1 MAMVVGVVAAVF
13 AAGCAGGTVDG
24 HATAALDGY
33 APSVNNQDPSRGI
46 PGIVTVEIPPGLHVT
61 GSQRVAYPAIPPM
74 GGPHDARWAAC
85 DGVVYD
91 KALRTENV
99 VHSLEHGAVWIA
111 YDPARVGAEEQATLR
126 AKVENK
132 PYMLMSPIPGMSD
145 ALSLQSWGH
154 QLVPDNADDGRIDQ
168 FIVALRENP
177 YTTPEPGATCSSP
190 VFDRDNPP
198 PYDPSPPGPDAFPM
212 S

>member
-1 MAMVVGVVAAVF
+1 MVVGVVAAVF
-13 AAGCAGGTVDG
+13 TAGCAGDTVDG

-33 APSVNNQDPSRGI
+33 VPSVHNQDPSHGI
-46 PGIVTVEIPPGLHVT
+46 PGIVTAEIPPGLHVT

-99 VHSLEHGAVWIA
+99 VHSLEHGAVWVA
-111 YDPARVGAEEQATLR
+111 YDPARVDAAEQATLR

-132 PYMLMSPIPGMSD
+132 PYMLMSPIPDMSVP
-145 ALSLQSWGH
+145 LSVQSWGH
-154 QLVPDNADDGRIDQ
+154 QLTPDNADDDRIDQ